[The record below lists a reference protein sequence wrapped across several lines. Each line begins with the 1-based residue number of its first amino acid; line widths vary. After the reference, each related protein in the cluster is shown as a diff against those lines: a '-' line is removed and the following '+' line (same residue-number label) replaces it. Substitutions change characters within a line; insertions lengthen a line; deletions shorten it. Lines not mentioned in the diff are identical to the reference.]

1 MGPRRWLTCLALAWL
16 VVVPQPGGAAD
27 DIARARRD
35 MDGITK
41 RLNDLDAWF
50 STATR
55 KQRDLQKGLRKTDQ
69 SIAGTNQDVRRIE
82 SDLTRIRAELAALDQ
97 ETKQLTEQRTEQAE
111 RIAGHL
117 AAAYRLSGQDFL
129 KLLLNQEDPERFDRM
144 LRYHRYFSTARS
156 ATLAQYRET
165 MVAIE
170 TNAAKTQAQEQ
181 ELAAQQQN
189 LDSERKELLAQR
201 QERQKLLTALGT
213 EMQGKS
219 QERARLTEDRSR
231 LEKLIAEL
239 NRRAQGGIATT
250 FARSKGKLPWPTQGK
265 LAHRFGQQRAG
276 GLLTWQGLFI
286 AAPEGAPVT
295 AVAQGRVAFSDWL
308 RGFGLMTIIDHGS
321 GYMSLYAHSDVLY
334 KRVGETV
341 KSGETLAAAGRS
353 GGQTESGLYFE
364 IRHNGTPID
373 PLAWLSRR

>member
-35 MDGITK
+35 MEGITK

-55 KQRDLQKGLRKTDQ
+55 KQRDWQKELRKTDQ
-69 SIAGTNQDVRRIE
+69 SIAGTNQGVRRIE
-82 SDLTRIRAELAALDQ
+82 AELKSIRAELAGLDQ
-97 ETKQLTEQRTEQAE
+97 ELQRLTAQRSEQAE
-111 RIAGHL
+111 RIADHL
-117 AAAYRLSGQDFL
+117 AAAYRLSGEDFL
-129 KLLLNQEDPERFDRM
+129 KLLLNQEDPQRFDRM
-144 LRYHRYFSTARS
+144 LRYHRYFSTARA
-156 ATLAQYRET
+156 ATLAAYRET
-165 MVAIE
+165 MSAIE
-170 TNAAKTQAQEQ
+170 ANAVETLAKEQA
-181 ELAAQQQN
+181 LAEQQQN
-189 LDSERKELLAQR
+189 LDGERKELLAQR
-201 QERQKLLTALGT
+201 QERQRLLTALDT
-213 EMQGKS
+213 EMKGKS
-219 QERARLTEDRSR
+219 QQRTRLSEDRAR

-239 NRRAQGGIATT
+239 NRRAQGVATT
-250 FARSKGKLPWPTQGK
+250 FAKSKGKLPWPTQGK

-276 GLLTWQGLFI
+276 GLLTWQGVFI
-286 AAPEGAPVT
+286 TAPEGAPVT

-341 KSGETLAAAGRS
+341 KSGETVAAAGRS

-364 IRHNGTPID
+364 IRHNGAPID
-373 PLAWLSRR
+373 PLTWLSRR